1 MTESRKSDKIYILN
15 NERQVF
21 TVKKYA
27 VYSSPTGNYCYR
39 YVDTPE
45 ALRGTD
51 FEDIITEEQL
61 PVVLDGRGGYYRF
74 RSDEHNFVRIIE
86 SDKEYPLRL
95 EEMYKR
101 NDPDFKL
108 GWISP
113 DSDTYSCAFTN
124 HNKCA
129 QMIVKTFY
137 PNSRF
142 PERTLDRNGWLQ
154 VIDSWDGTEC
164 HHGQFV
170 FTESGRL
177 TKKQADR
184 LFDLG
189 LYNNDEVR
197 KLIENSEND
206 W

>member
-1 MTESRKSDKIYILN
+1 MKSDRIYLLN
-15 NERQVF
+15 SERRVF
-21 TVKKYA
+21 KVKKYA
-27 VYSSPTGNYCYR
+27 VYSSPTGNYCYM
-39 YVDTPE
+39 YADCVE
-45 ALRGTD
+45 ALENTG

-61 PVVLDGRGGYYRF
+61 PVVFDGRGGYSRF
-74 RSDEHNFVRIIE
+74 REDEPNFLRIIE
-86 SDKEYPLRL
+86 SDKEMPLSL

-113 DSDTYSCAFTN
+113 EGDTYSCAFTN

-129 QMIVKTFY
+129 KMIAKTFY
-137 PNSRF
+137 PDSRF

-154 VIDSWDGTEC
+154 VIDSWDGTQR

-170 FTESGRL
+170 FTESGRI

-189 LYNNDEVR
+189 LYNNEEVR
-197 KLIENSEND
+197 ELIANSEND